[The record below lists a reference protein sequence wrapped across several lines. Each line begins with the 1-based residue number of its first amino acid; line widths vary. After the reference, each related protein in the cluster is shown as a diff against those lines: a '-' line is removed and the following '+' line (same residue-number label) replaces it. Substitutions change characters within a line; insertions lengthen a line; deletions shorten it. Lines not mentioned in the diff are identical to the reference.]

1 MMPPVFG
8 GQRPTGIFGIP
19 LKKQGIPKEPL
30 FETPKI
36 ELSQERP
43 EKEFDIRDI
52 YQPDTRATDAFM
64 QLMREIPQREKPTLS
79 RRILAGL
86 TTLGPEGAQGGERV
100 LYGEHARRMQDFG
113 VKADLL
119 KDLAQ
124 SERSANVNE
133 RLLASQILRQDIADR
148 RLAETE
154 RAHRATEE
162 NREKRYQLSQF
173 MANNPN
179 HQIRVDE
186 SGEFVAFNPKNPAEP
201 AVRTGI
207 KSGEI
212 SDIERLGMIIGAQGE
227 RQIKEQEFRREIEA
241 ERERRDREMAELRE
255 ELRAQRPPSPQ
266 DVQAEQDN
274 IMRRLATNPEY
285 KPFFAPDP
293 SRSSGYTLRRRRA
306 GLTGPKQEELDRIYN
321 ELGKQIYGSSFQGI
335 GTTSTTTEQVVPQKP
350 NARSIGAGPGPVTPK
365 VGDTKT
371 FPNGNVGRWDG
382 KGWVLVSRGK

>member
-1 MMPPVFG
+1 MPPIFG
-8 GQRPTGIFGIP
+8 GLRRQGLFGGP
-19 LKKQGIPKEPL
+19 SEIPKPEPL

-36 ELSQERP
+36 ELNQERP
-43 EKEFDIRDI
+43 RSEFDIRDI

-64 QLMREIPQREKPTLS
+64 QLMREIPQRDKPTLS

-86 TTLGPEGAQGGERV
+86 TTLGPEGVQGGERV

-113 VKADLL
+113 VRADLL

-124 SERSANVNE
+124 SERAANVNE

-173 MANNPN
+173 LANNPN

-186 SGEFVAFNPKNPAEP
+186 SGEFIAFNPKNPSQP
-201 AVRTGI
+201 VVRTGI
-207 KSGEI
+207 KSGEM
-212 SDIERLGMIIGAQGE
+212 SDIERLGMTIGGQRE
-227 RQIKEQEFRREIEA
+227 RQESQQEFIRQMEEIRRQNA
-241 ERERRDREMAELRE
+241 EEMARLRE
-255 ELRAQRPPSPQ
+255 ELRRDRPLSPQ

-274 IMRRLATNPEY
+274 IMRRLAANPEY
-285 KPFFAPDP
+285 KPFFIPDP

-306 GLTGPKQEELDRIYN
+306 GLTGPTQEELDRIYN
-321 ELGKQIYGSSFQGI
+321 ELGRQIYGSAFQGI
-335 GTTSTTTEQVVPQKP
+335 GTTSTTTEQTVPSQKP
-350 NARSIGAGPGPVTPK
+350 SVRSQGPGPGPVTPK
-365 VGDTKT
+365 IGDTRT

-382 KGWVLVSRGK
+382 NGWVLVGRSK